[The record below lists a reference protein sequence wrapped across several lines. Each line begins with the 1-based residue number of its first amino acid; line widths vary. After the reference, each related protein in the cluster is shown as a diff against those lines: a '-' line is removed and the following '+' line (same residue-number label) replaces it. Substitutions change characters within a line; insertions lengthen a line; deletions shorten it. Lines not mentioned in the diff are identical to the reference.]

1 MMKKEKILELIK
13 DRRKSVGL
21 TQKDMADKLDVE
33 RSQYTRYELGKNE
46 IALDKLLK
54 IGEILGLKID
64 VAFED
69 EKTNLRQEIKTEL
82 IQQITEFLQ
91 QK

>member
-1 MMKKEKILELIK
+1 MTKKKILELIK
-13 DRRKSVGL
+13 SHRKSAGL

-54 IGEILGLKID
+54 IGEILGLEID
-64 VAFED
+64 VVPKD
-69 EKTNLRQEIKTEL
+69 ENDLRQEIKAEL
-82 IQQITEFLQ
+82 AQQFIDFLK
-91 QK
+91 QKS